1 MIKKHAW
8 WLSKRWG
15 YAASVALV
23 PYAILKSLW
32 AMGFTV
38 LVSGKGIEEL
48 HAAMK
53 SDSGPTISFLYAHG
67 IDITAILALIASL
80 LALALVQDW
89 GQKIQRWLLLVPA
102 GVGGLSFVYI
112 SLVTFYKLIVG
123 DISFSNT
130 PTFSPWVL
138 LPVYGGFFTWGI
150 TICLAAL
157 SYGIRTRKRTR
168 ETMEWKPSSLG
179 WWRRWPE
186 WVRYAA
192 IVWTLVYGALGLY
205 WSLGGSGFPLGLAND
220 PSTQN
225 SFFKHVTARGAGPV
239 ISIFC
244 FLGAI
249 VLFKCNFKARGFIR
263 TMLLFYTWSAATILC
278 LTIPDARALIVVA
291 YAPIYLIGSLFWTLP
306 IHYFD
311 HITWPVVN
319 QFICIAGGLLWA
331 VTALSFQRLSRDA
344 CRYCGR
350 NSDSS
355 YWMVSDS
362 AARWGRWI
370 TYVAILAPAYY
381 DITRIAWLLGIPL
394 GITKELFQSLQDT
407 GAVWAGAGLAL
418 VSIGGT
424 ILTRGLI
431 KSWGED
437 FPRWIP
443 IWAGKRV
450 PPALAIVP
458 AGLVSIML
466 TITGIDVVL
475 GFSIGNLQN
484 WGASTPLL
492 LFPIWGIAL
501 GVATIFYYY
510 RRQGRC
516 NRCGL

>member
-1 MIKKHAW
+1 M
-8 WLSKRWG
+8 
-15 YAASVALV
+15 
-23 PYAILKSLW
+23 
-32 AMGFTV
+32 
-38 LVSGKGIEEL
+38 KG
-48 HAAMK
+48 
-53 SDSGPTISFLYAHG
+53 DSGQIISFLYAHG

-80 LALALVQDW
+80 LALALVQNW
-89 GQKIQRWLLLVPA
+89 GQKIPRWFLLVPA
-102 GVGGLSFVYI
+102 GVGGLSFIYI

-130 PTFSPWVL
+130 STFSPWVL
-138 LPVYGGFFTWGI
+138 LPVYGGFFTWGV

-168 ETMEWKPSSLG
+168 PLKRGMLKQKSHIVASDGISCDVPNTEAIEWKPSSLG

-186 WVRYAA
+186 WARYAA
-192 IVWTLVYGALGLY
+192 IVWTLIYGALGLY
-205 WSLGGSGFPLGLAND
+205 WSFGGSGFPLGLVND
-220 PSTQN
+220 PITQN
-225 SFFKHVTARGAGPV
+225 SFFKHVTATEAGPV
-239 ISIFC
+239 ISMFC
-244 FLGAI
+244 FLGVI

-278 LTIPDARALIVVA
+278 LAIPDARALIVVA
-291 YAPIYLIGSLFWTLP
+291 YAPIYLIVSLFWTLP
-306 IHYFD
+306 VHYFD

-331 VTALSFQRLSRDA
+331 ATALSFQRLSRGA
-344 CRYCGR
+344 CHYCGR
-350 NSDSS
+350 KSDSS
-355 YWMVSDS
+355 HWMASDS
-362 AARWGRWI
+362 AARWARWI

-394 GITKELFQSLQDT
+394 GISKELFQSLQDT

-431 KSWGED
+431 KSWGEV

-443 IWAGKRV
+443 LWAGKRV

-466 TITGIDVVL
+466 TITGIEVVL
-475 GFSIGNLQN
+475 GFSIRNLQN

-492 LFPIWGIAL
+492 LFLIWGIAL